1 MNESL
6 KEFLKKLS
14 EDEELCAKLESAG
27 DSDKAYEIAKT
38 IQEGFT
44 KEEFVDA
51 MTRINNSI
59 SADGEINDDD
69 LISVAGG
76 LTTDEETLLM
86 DGTFLGSAIVAASSA
101 GAV

>member
-1 MNESL
+1 MNDSL

-69 LISVAGG
+69 LDLWIEYAKCNE
-76 LTTDEETLLM
+76 LLLKTLQKR
-86 DGTFLGSAIVAASSA
+86 
-101 GAV
+101 